1 MVVPAACRSAV
12 ACKWARAALSSTLQE
27 FWTVTACIQ
36 QYDRERGYIA
46 GTMCA
51 SDVPE
56 APAPVATFFE
66 GEIIDNVNHSFYTAD
81 WDAVRLFACNACG

>member
-1 MVVPAACRSAV
+1 M
-12 ACKWARAALSSTLQE
+12 
-27 FWTVTACIQ
+27 TACIQ

>member
-1 MVVPAACRSAV
+1 MISN
-12 ACKWARAALSSTLQE
+12 S
-27 FWTVTACIQ
+27 
-36 QYDRERGYIA
+36 YIC

-56 APAPVATFFE
+56 APSPVATFFE

-81 WDAVRLFACNACG
+81 WDAVRMAGGGGGGQEDGQQLCT

>member
-1 MVVPAACRSAV
+1 MISG
-12 ACKWARAALSSTLQE
+12 S
-27 FWTVTACIQ
+27 
-36 QYDRERGYIA
+36 YIC

-56 APAPVATFFE
+56 APSPVATFFE

-81 WDAVRLFACNACG
+81 WDAVRIAGWRAGGWTVALHAIKYSWSPL